1 MGKLLSRS
9 LRCKILYFLS
19 FIPDIHMV
27 KLQYRMKIGKVL
39 NLKNP
44 KRFTEKLQF
53 YKLFYRDLVM
63 KQCVDKYDVR
73 EYIERQGLE
82 NILNDCF
89 GVFDSPDDI
98 DFSKLPNKF
107 VIKDTLGGGGNSVVI
122 IKDKSKIDMPR
133 LMKQM
138 QAWVNEPSDKKHPGR
153 EWVYDGRKHRI
164 IIEKFIE
171 ADLEKGGL
179 IDYKFFCNYGET
191 KFLYVVADRVLGK
204 AAGFGIFTPD
214 FKQMPVT
221 RADESPLMRKI
232 PMPEN
237 YEELKAI
244 AERLAKPFPE
254 ARIDL
259 YDVEGK
265 IYFGEITFYDGSGYM
280 TFTPDE
286 YDTILG
292 DMFTFNIYDKG
303 WQK

>member
-1 MGKLLSRS
+1 M
-9 LRCKILYFLS
+9 
-19 FIPDIHMV
+19 
-27 KLQYRMKIGKVL
+27 
-39 NLKNP
+39 
-44 KRFTEKLQF
+44 
-53 YKLFYRDLVM
+53 
-63 KQCVDKYDVR
+63 
-73 EYIERQGLE
+73 
-82 NILNDCF
+82 
-89 GVFDSPDDI
+89 
-98 DFSKLPNKF
+98 
-107 VIKDTLGGGGNSVVI
+107 
-122 IKDKSKIDMPR
+122 R
-133 LMKQM
+133 LI
-138 QAWVNEPSDKKHPGR
+138 WR
-153 EWVYDGRKHRI
+153 
-164 IIEKFIE
+164 
-171 ADLEKGGL
+171 
-179 IDYKFFCNYGET
+179 KFFCNYGET

-204 AAGFGIFTPD
+204 AAGLGIFTPD

-237 YEELKAI
+237 YEELKAT

-292 DMFTFNIYDKG
+292 DMFTFNTYDKG